1 MALYDGS
8 HPAEYPRLLFELL
21 VSYIFTG
28 MIIIA
33 ISAARATIKL
43 VPRIVWP
50 GTGTGLLS
58 LTRRDYSYFSKGV
71 RVFHGPSRS
80 VFLYCVQFVEL
91 VFTKCDNFCFLVF
104 LCAVGKSCGVKTFL
118 SPFHLQLCSSSL
130 LLSSW

>member
-28 MIIIA
+28 MIIRA
-33 ISAARATIKL
+33 ISAARSKRLKL
-43 VPRIVWP
+43 VQRIVSP

-58 LTRRDYSYFSKGV
+58 LTRRDDSYFSKGV

-80 VFLYCVQFVEL
+80 VFLYCVQFVDS

-104 LCAVGKSCGVKTFL
+104 QCTVGKSCGVKTFL
-118 SPFHLQLCSSSL
+118 DHPFTYS
-130 LLSSW
+130 